1 MISVQIRIFPYSDQ
15 KKLRVW
21 RLFTQLK
28 IRILIIQ
35 NNIKDILTDVKDI
48 DFANICD
55 WFVDNQLSFDFGEG
69 QNKFVILIQNV
80 GSILKKAM

>member
-1 MISVQIRIFPYSDQ
+1 MISVQICIFPYSDQ

-35 NNIKDILTDVKDI
+35 NNIQDILTVVKDI

-55 WFVDNQLSFDFGEG
+55 WLVDNKLSFDFGEG
-69 QNKFVILIQNV
+69 KNKFVILIQNV
-80 GSILKKAM
+80 GRILKKAM